1 MHTCLGELSWLAI
14 QIAQQGYPDSQC
26 TAIRSTSSDVRL
38 SARALLTSAQRNVA
52 RDGISSACNREK
64 VVAIRKAI
72 QVGYPGG
79 LSG

>member
-1 MHTCLGELSWLAI
+1 VHTSLGELSWLAI
-14 QIAQQGYPDSQC
+14 QIAQRGYPDSQC

-52 RDGISSACNREK
+52 RDGISARNREK
-64 VVAIRKAI
+64 GVAIRKAI
-72 QVGYPGG
+72 QVGYPGW